1 MAEISKEYAGALFML
16 ALEKGKIDEFSC
28 SLATVKSLIEE
39 QPEYID
45 VLDSPAILL
54 SQRLEMIDEA
64 FGGGFCE
71 DIVSAIKLM
80 CEGGDVDQLV
90 ATVDE
95 FDKLVRE
102 HQNRT
107 TATVYYVSELTAEQ
121 KERLAQR
128 LKAVSGKNVD
138 VEYVKDESLIGGIKI
153 LLGDKLLDGSL
164 AGKLNKVKGVISE

>member
-39 QPEYID
+39 QPEYVD
-45 VLDSPAILL
+45 VLESPAILL

-64 FGGGFCE
+64 FGDGFCE

-80 CEGGDVDQLV
+80 CDGGDVDQLV

-107 TATVYYVSELTAEQ
+107 TATVYYVSELTSEQ